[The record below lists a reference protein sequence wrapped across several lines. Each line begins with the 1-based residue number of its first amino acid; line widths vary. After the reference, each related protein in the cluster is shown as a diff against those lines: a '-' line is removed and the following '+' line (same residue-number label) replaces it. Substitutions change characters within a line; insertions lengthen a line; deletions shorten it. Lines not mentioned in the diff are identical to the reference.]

1 MYRYSGN
8 YVQVQGYQYCWYRG
22 STTVGKYQ
30 YTPHQTSS
38 TQFVNS
44 TVHNTEIQ
52 RYTIYELSCTHH
64 CILLYTILVCW
75 STQFVSPLLKLINSG
90 AAGQENL

>member
-1 MYRYSGN
+1 MLAELF
-8 YVQVQGYQYCWYRG
+8 
-22 STTVGKYQ
+22 TK
-30 YTPHQTSS
+30 H
-38 TQFVNS
+38 
-44 TVHNTEIQ
+44 I
-52 RYTIYELSCTHH
+52 IYENGAPAEIVSDRDVRFANGQGFWQSFHTALSIEVGTSVSCTHH